1 MDKKSE
7 NGQIDNHLIRG
18 FSSRQLQAF
27 YALAQTLHFSQA
39 AEHISITQSA
49 LSQRI
54 QNLEGVVGQRLFN
67 RGHNHITLT
76 HAGQR
81 LLRYCQLRE
90 TFEHEFL
97 YDFNVSQAGE
107 LSGALRIG
115 GFSSIVRSVIM
126 PIINRHL
133 VKQNPD
139 ISCEFIVDEM
149 HSLTKQLMMGK
160 VEFVITQF
168 PVVLNGVTSVE
179 LGMERNF
186 MIESSDPTACRNVYI
201 DHEPSDHFTEHF
213 ISIQNHRH
221 RDGFRRAFYQDI
233 YGLLDAVND
242 GIGRAVIPM
251 HLLTEQHHCQPV
263 TSFTAVDFPVILNY
277 YKSNQHSRLH
287 RRAEALLKTHVSE
300 YLNRDEAN
308 LQKGVSTIK
317 TVTHPYGH
325 PTPP

>member
-1 MDKKSE
+1 MEKNVPEAPATS
-7 NGQIDNHLIRG
+7 HLMRG

-39 AEHISITQSA
+39 AERISITQSA

-54 QNLEGVVGQRLFN
+54 QNLEQTIGQQLFN

-76 HAGQR
+76 HAGHR

-90 TFEHEFL
+90 TFEQEFL
-97 YDFNVSQAGE
+97 YDFDVSQSGE

-115 GFSSIVRSVIM
+115 GFSSIIRSAVM
-126 PIINRHL
+126 PIINQHL
-133 VKQNPD
+133 VRDNPD
-139 ISCEFIVDEM
+139 ISCEFVVDEM
-149 HSLTKQLMMGK
+149 HSLTKLLMMGK

-168 PVVLNGVTSVE
+168 PVVLNGVVSVE

-186 MIESSDPTACRNVYI
+186 LIESTDPDACRNVYI

-213 ISIQNHRH
+213 FSLHEFRPEG
-221 RDGFRRAFYQDI
+221 GFRRAFYEDI

-251 HLLTEQHHCQPV
+251 HLLTSEHRCRPV
-263 TSFTAVDFPVILNY
+263 RDFSAVDFPVVLSY
-277 YKSNQHSRLH
+277 YKTNRHSRLH
-287 RRAEALLKTHVSE
+287 RAAENILKQHIQG
-300 YLNRDEAN
+300 YLQHDHAG
-308 LQKGVSTIK
+308 LQKHVTSHK
-317 TVTHPYGH
+317 TVTQPYGH
-325 PTPP
+325 PTPQ